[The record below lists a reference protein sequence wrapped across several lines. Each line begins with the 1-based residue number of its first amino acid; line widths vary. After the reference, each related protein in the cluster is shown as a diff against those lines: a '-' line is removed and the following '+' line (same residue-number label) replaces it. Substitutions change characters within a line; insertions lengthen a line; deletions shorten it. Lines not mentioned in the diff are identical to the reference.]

1 MDIEMPQMDGLTA
14 LKTIMQEH
22 PCPVVMVS
30 SHTNMG
36 ADATIQALGLGA
48 VDFVAKPSG
57 DMPLGIELIREELIL
72 KVKVAAQAYHTIMK
86 PSLEYIGLNG
96 FATDDKPTGLKKI
109 VAVGS
114 STGGPRALHTLISGL
129 PGNIPAGLAVVQH
142 MPPGF
147 TKSLAERLNSI
158 SRLEILEAEDGYEL
172 TAGRVLIA
180 PGNKHMKITN
190 FGARFFVRLTDEPP
204 VGGLRPSIDKMME
217 SLVECNIPLIGVIL
231 TGMGHDGVTGL
242 KKIKAVNGYT
252 IAEHE
257 STCIVYG
264 MPRAAVENDCVD
276 KTVPLPLIAKEIL
289 DNL

>member
-1 MDIEMPQMDGLTA
+1 
-14 LKTIMQEH
+14 
-22 PCPVVMVS
+22 
-30 SHTNMG
+30 
-36 ADATIQALGLGA
+36 
-48 VDFVAKPSG
+48 
-57 DMPLGIELIREELIL
+57 
-72 KVKVAAQAYHTIMK
+72 VKVAAQAYHTIMK